1 MKRVVVTGMS
11 AITPIGQD
19 WGSVSDNLR
28 AMKTGIQ
35 YMADWEKHPGLKT
48 KLAAPV
54 SDFERPEHYSRKM
67 VRSMGRGSLMATR
80 ATELALTQAG
90 LIDDKAITDGSMGV
104 SYGSSSGTPDA
115 ILDFASMLTNDK
127 TRSLNANTYIKMMS
141 HTAPVNL
148 SVFFQLK
155 GRVYTTS
162 SACTSGSQGI
172 GYAYETI
179 MRGQQTYMVAGGT
192 EELCA
197 PQAAIFDTLY
207 AASTKNET
215 PELTP
220 RPFDVDRDG
229 LVIGEG
235 AATLILE
242 ELEHAVARGAPILA
256 ELVGFGTNCDGTH
269 VTQPSKDTMR
279 IAMKLALDDAG
290 LDPSCIGYVSAHG
303 TATDRGDV
311 AESQATNE
319 MFGNKMPISAIKSF
333 SGHTL
338 GACGSIEAWAAI
350 EMMNSNSFHA
360 TANLENIDPECA
372 ELDYIQ
378 GASREIECEYVMS
391 NNFAFGGINTSLV
404 FKRWD

>member
-1 MKRVVVTGMS
+1 LKRVVVTGMS
-11 AITPIGQD
+11 AITPIGND
-19 WGSVSDNLR
+19 WSSVSQNLR
-28 AMKTGIQ
+28 AMKTGIR
-35 YMADWEKHPGLKT
+35 YMPVWEEHSGLIT

-54 SDFERPEHYSRKM
+54 SDLERPEHYTRKM

-80 ATELALTQAG
+80 ATELALIQAG
-90 LIDDKAITDGSMGV
+90 LIDDKTICDGSMGV
-104 SYGSSSGTPDA
+104 SYGSASGCPDA
-115 ILDFASMLTNDK
+115 MRDLAGMLSKAN
-127 TRSLNANTYIKMMS
+127 TRSINANTYIKMMS
-141 HTAPVNL
+141 HTAPINL

-172 GYAYETI
+172 GYAYEAI
-179 MRGQQTYMVAGGT
+179 QRGKQTYMVAGGA
-192 EELCA
+192 EELVA
-197 PQAAIFDTLY
+197 QQAAVFDALY

-242 ELEHAVARGAPILA
+242 ELEHAKARGANILA

-269 VTQPSKDTMR
+269 ITQPSKDTMR
-279 IAMKLALDDAG
+279 IAMELAVEDAG
-290 LDPSCIGYVSAHG
+290 LEPSSIGYVSAHA

-319 MFGNKMPISAIKSF
+319 MFGDKMPISAFKSF

-338 GACGSIEAWAAI
+338 GACGGIEAWAAI
-350 EMMNSNSFHA
+350 EMMNSNCFHG
-360 TANLENIDPECA
+360 TANLEKIDPECA
-372 ELDYIQ
+372 DLDYIQ
-378 GASREIECEYVMS
+378 EACREIECEYVMS
-391 NNFAFGGINTSLV
+391 NNFAFGGINTSLI
-404 FKRWD
+404 FARWG